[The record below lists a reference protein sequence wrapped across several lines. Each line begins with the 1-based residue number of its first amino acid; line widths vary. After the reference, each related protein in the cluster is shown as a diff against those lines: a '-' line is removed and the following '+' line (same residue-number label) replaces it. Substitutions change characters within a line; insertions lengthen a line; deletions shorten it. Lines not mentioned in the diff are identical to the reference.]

1 MSEKVVTTIKFD
13 DFKFSR
19 DFFDLKISKKYY
31 RFVFLVLAFIISFFI
46 WMIVSNFDI
55 VVKGNAVI
63 RPKNEVSIIKI
74 RNSGIVRE
82 KNYVNGSIV
91 KTGDLLFS
99 LDSDVI
105 MSDIENTKLQILRNE
120 NKLDVLDKLK
130 KIIESEEIPNEID
143 EASIRANIYFSEKNQ
158 KKLYFEKADMLYKNE
173 IALPDALTY
182 SQKIFELKNER
193 DIAKADL
200 DKFSADFMYSLL
212 LENYTLQKE
221 KADLAQKL
229 KQLEEQLSQCEIIA
243 TKDGI
248 VEELTTFS
256 VGDLLGS
263 GENIIRIVPLNSDN
277 IKAFVNILEKDISD
291 IKIGQEVKIKLSA
304 FNEHEY
310 GQIKGY
316 VSRIGADTIYENNVP
331 YYQIDI
337 EIKDNTIKSKKGT
350 LSYLRPGMTG
360 IARIKVNQKKLMAYV
375 LEKINL
381 KD

>member
-1 MSEKVVTTIKFD
+1 
-13 DFKFSR
+13 
-19 DFFDLKISKKYY
+19 
-31 RFVFLVLAFIISFFI
+31 
-46 WMIVSNFDI
+46 
-55 VVKGNAVI
+55 
-63 RPKNEVSIIKI
+63 
-74 RNSGIVRE
+74 
-82 KNYVNGSIV
+82 
-91 KTGDLLFS
+91 
-99 LDSDVI
+99 
-105 MSDIENTKLQILRNE
+105 
-120 NKLDVLDKLK
+120 
-130 KIIESEEIPNEID
+130 
-143 EASIRANIYFSEKNQ
+143 
-158 KKLYFEKADMLYKNE
+158 
-173 IALPDALTY
+173 
-182 SQKIFELKNER
+182 
-193 DIAKADL
+193 
-200 DKFSADFMYSLL
+200 MYSLL
-212 LENYTLQKE
+212 LENYNLQKE

-337 EIKDNTIKSKKGT
+337 EIKDSTIKSKKGT

>member
-1 MSEKVVTTIKFD
+1 MTDKQVASINYD

-19 DFFDLKISKKYY
+19 EFFDLKISKKYY
-31 RFVFLVLAFIISFFI
+31 RFVLLVLTLVVVFFI

-105 MSDIENTKLQILRNE
+105 MSDIENTKVQILRNE
-120 NKLDVLDKLK
+120 TKLDVLDKLK

-212 LENYTLQKE
+212 LENYNLQKE
-221 KADLAQKL
+221 KADLAQKF

-337 EIKDNTIKSKKGT
+337 EIKENTIKSKKGT